1 MAHDKNAGTG
11 TGWRIDKTIPLPLL
25 FAIGVQTIV
34 VVIWGVHVEDRQ
46 GEIERTATTNMKYI
60 ADTYATR
67 ESYVR
72 VDDNIITMKNDIS
85 SIKDDVRRLTIVSGG
100 AR

>member
-1 MAHDKNAGTG
+1 M
-11 TGWRIDKTIPLPLL
+11 IPLPLI
-25 FAIGVQTIV
+25 FAIGLQTIFV
-34 VVIWGVHVEDRQ
+34 VTWGVHVEDRQ
-46 GEIERTATTNMKYI
+46 GEIERNATNSVKYI

-72 VDDNIITMKNDIS
+72 VDDNIITMKNNIS
-85 SIKDDVRRLTIVSGG
+85 SIKDDVRRLTIVRGG